1 VVSRLLLMS
10 EDACSSLI
18 SLAYGSDQ
26 IVDERTEK
34 PVELSQFASNGEL
47 DWNERFQQVLASKN
61 ERDDIGTLAKDFADA
76 SCALAKTIVEEM
88 FAVKRTYH
96 PKSVGGIAG
105 GPKFIENGIFV
116 KLSCDWKGLYGG
128 DSWAIKSASKELLGV
143 ETYLDLRIK
152 NLHFPLL
159 ALVQYRGH
167 ALLCQV
173 GDIFGFTRSERFFF
187 FFFFFFFAHENR
199 VFCQLVQQRCSMDL
213 KTPDKQF
220 ATSLR
225 LWKRV
230 SNWRV
235 KCCILLLIPLL
246 PEIERI
252 QECCIRL
259 PTWKVSSKSWFDFLK
274 IWINQVILERMEG
287 EPSPLC
293 MSYSSLFCEKVLFA

>member
-187 FFFFFFFAHENR
+187 FFFFFFCSRKQSILPIGSTTLQHGSQNAGQTVCNESPALEARLKLACEMLHLAPHSVVARNR
-199 VFCQLVQQRCSMDL
+199 THS
-213 KTPDKQF
+213 
-220 ATSLR
+220 
-225 LWKRV
+225 RV
-230 SNWRV
+230 
-235 KCCILLLIPLL
+235 LY
-246 PEIERI
+246 
-252 QECCIRL
+252 
-259 PTWKVSSKSWFDFLK
+259 TAAD
-274 IWINQVILERMEG
+274 MEG
-287 EPSPLC
+287 ELKI
-293 MSYSSLFCEKVLFA
+293 MV